1 MPVAVNEML
10 NIKFAGGKFEDFYVY
25 DVTMKEAI
33 SDLYEADVLVLSD
46 KAYTYEQLAEALF
59 LNVTL
64 SITQRL
70 SKATQKRTRWFSGI
84 VTAIEHLGVF
94 YASDKKDC
102 FSYRVHIEPP
112 MAKLKY
118 ITRKAAY
125 NRKTPI
131 DVLSDIFAGQEL
143 SANFAEDFVS
153 RRPFNS
159 FGIYEQDEE
168 SDYDFLKRLTS
179 MYGLSFSFKHLK
191 AASNGLANTELY
203 FSTGE
208 RFPDWAE
215 IAYSDGR
222 SVPAVSQF
230 DFRTENGDKNLWKLD
245 SWSMNRK
252 DGYDGVMLQETYP
265 NSNVGSYDWKVGKT
279 EDKDKR
285 RVYTS
290 HFHGYARDVDK
301 KSVDDDVALIL
312 QAKYRSFQLDKDIWK
327 GSGDNLLLTP
337 CRMFSLTHFY
347 GLKNDTAIST
357 MITQT
362 QTHCRAK
369 WPATL
374 AVAPDINGNEEITEV
389 SFSAM
394 NYASSSGKRFCPKCV
409 VLQRGEA

>member
-1 MPVAVNEML
+1 MAVAVNEML
-10 NIKFAGGKFEDFYVY
+10 NIKFAGGKFDDFYVY
-25 DVTMKEAI
+25 DVVMKETI
-33 SDLYEADVLVLSD
+33 SDLYEAEVLVLSD
-46 KAYTYEQLAEALF
+46 KAYTYEQLSEALS

-64 SITQRL
+64 SVTQRL
-70 SKATQKRTRWFSGI
+70 SKATQKRTRWFNGI

-102 FSYRVHIEPP
+102 FSYRVRIEPP
-112 MAKLKY
+112 LAKLKH

-131 DVLSDIFAGQEL
+131 DVLSDIIAGQEL
-143 SANFAEDFVS
+143 RANFSEDFVS
-153 RRPFNS
+153 RRPFNT

-179 MYGLSFSFKHLK
+179 MYGLSFSFKHRK
-191 AASNGLANTELY
+191 AASNGLADTELY
-203 FSTGE
+203 FSAGE

-215 IAYSDGR
+215 VAYSDGR
-222 SVPAVSQF
+222 SVPSVSQF
-230 DFRTENGDKNLWKLD
+230 DFRTENGDKNLWKMD
-245 SWSMNRK
+245 SWSMKRQ
-252 DGYDGVMLQETYP
+252 DGYDGVVLQETYP

-290 HFHGYARDVDK
+290 HFHAYARDVDK

-312 QAKYRSFQLDKDIWK
+312 KAKYAAFQLDKDVWTGK
-327 GSGDNLLLTP
+327 SDNLLLMP
-337 CRMFSLTHFY
+337 CRMFTLAHFY
-347 GLKNDTAIST
+347 GMKNDTAVSA
-357 MITQT
+357 MVTQT
-362 QTHCRAK
+362 VTHCRAK

-374 AVAPDINGNEEITEV
+374 AVSPDVNGNEEITEV

-394 NYASSSGKRFCPKCV
+394 NYGAQSDKRFCPKCV
-409 VLQRGEA
+409 VLRRSEA

>member
-10 NIKFAGGKFEDFYVY
+10 NIKFAGSKFDDFYVY
-25 DVTMKEAI
+25 DVVINEAI

-46 KAYTYEQLAEALF
+46 KAYTYEQLAEGLF

-94 YASDKKDC
+94 YASDKADC
-102 FSYRVHIEPP
+102 FSYRIRIEPAL
-112 MAKLKY
+112 AKLKHVA
-118 ITRKAAY
+118 RKAAY
-125 NRKTPI
+125 NRKTPV
-131 DVLSDIFAGQEL
+131 DVLSEIISGQGL
-143 SANFAEDFVS
+143 KANISEEFVP

-168 SDYDFLKRLTS
+168 SDYDFIKRLTS
-179 MYGLSFSFKHLK
+179 MYGLSFAFKHLK
-191 AASNGLANTELY
+191 AASNGLAETELY
-203 FSTGE
+203 FSAGE

-215 IAYSDGR
+215 VVYSDKR
-222 SVPAVSQF
+222 SVPSVSQF
-230 DFRTENGDKNLWKLD
+230 DFRTENGANNIWKLD
-245 SWSMNRK
+245 NWSMKRQ

-312 QAKYRSFQLDKDIWK
+312 KAKYAAFQLEKDVWTGK
-327 GSGDNLLLTP
+327 GDNLLLMP

-347 GLKNDTAIST
+347 GMKNGAAVSA
-357 MITQT
+357 MVTQT

-374 AVAPDINGNEEITEV
+374 AVSPDINGNEEITEV
-389 SFSAM
+389 DFSAM
-394 NYASSSGKRFCPKCV
+394 NYGAQSDKRFCPKCV
-409 VLQRGEA
+409 VLRRTEV

>member
-10 NIKFAGGKFEDFYVY
+10 NIKFAGGKFDDFYVY
-25 DVTMKEAI
+25 DVMMKETI
-33 SDLYEADVLVLSD
+33 SDLYEAEVLVLSD
-46 KAYTYEQLAEALF
+46 KAYTYEQLAEALS

-70 SKATQKRTRWFSGI
+70 SKPTQKRTRWFNGI
-84 VTAIEHLGVF
+84 VTGIEHLGVF

-102 FSYRVHIEPP
+102 FSYRVRIEPP
-112 MAKLKY
+112 MAKLKH

-125 NRKTPI
+125 NRKTPV
-131 DVLSDIFAGQEL
+131 DVLTDIVSAQGL
-143 SANFAEDFVS
+143 RANFSEDFIS
-153 RRPFNS
+153 RRLFNT

-168 SDYDFLKRLTS
+168 SDYDFMKRLTS
-179 MYGLSFSFKHLK
+179 MYGLSFSFRHMK
-191 AASNGLANTELY
+191 AASNGLADTEVY
-203 FSTGE
+203 FSAGE
-208 RFPDWAE
+208 RFPDWADVV
-215 IAYSDGR
+215 YSDGR
-222 SVPAVSQF
+222 SIPAVSQF
-230 DFRTENGDKNLWKLD
+230 DFFTENVDRNIWKMEN
-245 SWSMNRK
+245 WYMKRQ

-312 QAKYRSFQLDKDIWK
+312 KAKYAAFQLDKDVWTGK
-327 GSGDNLLLTP
+327 SENLLLMP
-337 CRMFSLTHFY
+337 CRMFTLAHFY
-347 GLKNDTAIST
+347 SMKNETVISA
-357 MITQT
+357 MVTQS

-374 AVAPDINGNEEITEV
+374 AVAPYADRNEEIIEV

-394 NYASSSGKRFCPKCV
+394 NYGAQSDKRFCPKCV
-409 VLQRGEA
+409 VLRRNEA

>member
-10 NIKFAGGKFEDFYVY
+10 NIKFAGGKFDDFYVY
-25 DVTMKEAI
+25 DVVMNEAI

-46 KAYTYEQLAEALF
+46 KAYTYEQLSEALL

-94 YASDKKDC
+94 YASDKADC
-102 FSYRVHIEPP
+102 FSYRIKIEPAL
-112 MAKLKY
+112 AKLRHV
-118 ITRKAAY
+118 TRKAAY
-125 NRKTPI
+125 NRKTPV
-131 DVLSDIFAGQEL
+131 DVLSEIISGQGL
-143 SANFAEDFVS
+143 KANISEEFVP

-168 SDYDFLKRLTS
+168 SDYDFMKRLTS
-179 MYGLSFSFKHLK
+179 MYGLSFSFRHLK
-191 AASNGLANTELY
+191 AASNGLADTELY
-203 FSTGE
+203 FSAGE

-215 IAYSDGR
+215 VVYSDKR
-222 SVPAVSQF
+222 SVPSVSQF
-230 DFRTENGDKNLWKLD
+230 DFRTENSANNLWKLD
-245 SWSMNRK
+245 NWSMKRQ

-279 EDKDKR
+279 DDKDKR

-290 HFHGYARDVDK
+290 HFHGYTRDVDK

-312 QAKYRSFQLDKDIWK
+312 KAKYAAFQLEKDVWTGK
-327 GSGDNLLLTP
+327 GDNLLLMP

-347 GLKNDTAIST
+347 GMKNGAAVSA
-357 MITQT
+357 MVTQT

-374 AVAPDINGNEEITEV
+374 AVSPDVNGNEEITEV
-389 SFSAM
+389 AFSAM
-394 NYASSSGKRFCPKCV
+394 NYGGQSDKRFCPKCV
-409 VLQRGEA
+409 VLRRTEV